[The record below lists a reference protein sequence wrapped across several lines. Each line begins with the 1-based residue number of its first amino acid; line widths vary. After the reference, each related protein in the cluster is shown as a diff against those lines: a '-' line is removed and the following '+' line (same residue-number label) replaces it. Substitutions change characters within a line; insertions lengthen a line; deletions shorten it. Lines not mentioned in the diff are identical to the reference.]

1 MYGTFNRNVDEKNRV
16 AIPAKLRDSLGSKFY
31 MTIGLSGVIE
41 LRSEAEYNIF
51 AEKLLSQ
58 SQFSTNARMLQ
69 RAWLGNTQEIEL
81 DSQSRFIIPKQFL
94 LKANIQKEVVLIG
107 VGNLIELWAAD
118 EYENYLSSVTDEKL
132 EEAALK
138 LSEK

>member
-118 EYENYLSSVTDEKL
+118 EYENYLSSATDEKL